1 MEPIEIIV
9 IIGAV
14 AIVLGVL
21 ARYIYKKAKGIPTG
35 ECENCYNKK
44 KTEKMFNN
52 IRKELNK
59 ECMCHKNI

>member
-1 MEPIEIIV
+1 MQPIEIIV
-9 IIGAV
+9 IILAALIVVAV
-14 AIVLGVL
+14 IS
-21 ARYIYKKAKGIPTG
+21 RYLYKRAKGIPTG

-52 IRKELNK
+52 IRKELNE

>member
-1 MEPIEIIV
+1 MQPIEIIV
-9 IIGAV
+9 IILAALVVVAV
-14 AIVLGVL
+14 IS
-21 ARYIYKKAKGIPTG
+21 RYLYKRAKGIPTG

-52 IRKELNK
+52 IRKELNE